1 MRAEERAWWCIDV
14 RIRGSCHAAAVN
26 SPGARRGCVLLHA
39 DHEECAFRQS
49 ETNNA
54 GKGWGSGGGRAGGP
68 ETTRARRET
77 VRWATHLR
85 FGSARVC
92 LDHAGLS
99 ERGAF

>member
-54 GKGWGSGGGRAGGP
+54 GKGWGVGWRAHGWSGNDARAARDRQVGDSP
-68 ETTRARRET
+68 EVRERPS
-77 VRWATHLR
+77 V
-85 FGSARVC
+85 S
-92 LDHAGLS
+92 
-99 ERGAF
+99 